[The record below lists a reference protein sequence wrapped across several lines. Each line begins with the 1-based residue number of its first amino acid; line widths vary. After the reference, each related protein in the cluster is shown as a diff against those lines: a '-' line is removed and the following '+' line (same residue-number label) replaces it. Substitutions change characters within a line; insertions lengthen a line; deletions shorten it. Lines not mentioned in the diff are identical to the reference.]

1 MKTLNT
7 IQTLSKI
14 GKIISKVIRIL
25 CIVGFCLSVAG
36 IVSFAVLGETAFKLG
51 GVTIHGIIEKE
62 AGITV
67 PTVYAAMATGAVFCA
82 AEAVLCAFAERY
94 FKNELAD
101 GVPFTL
107 RGSKE
112 LTRLG
117 VLTIVIPL
125 CATVVCSIGG
135 AIAAHFYPELKEL
148 DYSSG
153 ASVGLG
159 VMMIVTA
166 LICRHGAELTE
177 AGAENALPTAY
188 RE

>member
-25 CIVGFCLSVAG
+25 CIVGFCLCVVG
-36 IVSFAVLGETAFKLG
+36 IASFAFVGDGIQVG
-51 GVTIHGIIEKE
+51 GVTVRGLVEKE
-62 AGITV
+62 ADITV

-117 VLTIVIPL
+117 VLTIVIQL

-148 DYSSG
+148 DYGSG

-177 AGAENALPTAY
+177 AGADNALPTAY